1 MTDVEVVPTLLALG
15 EWLADQNL
23 AKYDGHGAGPTVMY
37 GKGFDNPG
45 YAVILN
51 LYDDNRIEDA
61 WNPDFFVQFRFR
73 LDVDTEDSLAV
84 HEVADRFYQRL
95 DFKRAHQLSRLQLPG
110 GVTVQ
115 WAERRITTDATP
127 DDAGRWTRA
136 DSYRLTLNPS

>member
-1 MTDVEVVPTLLALG
+1 KDHTVAALHPCTTRNRRRSRPPSYTTLWG
-15 EWLADQNL
+15 
-23 AKYDGHGAGPTVMY
+23 TT
-37 GKGFDNPG
+37 PG

-51 LYDDNRIEDA
+51 MYDDVRIEDA

-73 LDVDTEDSLAV
+73 LDVDNEDSLAV
-84 HEVADRFYQRL
+84 HDVADRFYQRL
-95 DFKRAHQLSRLQLPG
+95 DFKRAHQLSRLHLPG